1 MSRPFYGFISNRC
14 TGTLVSPIGVVEWL
28 PWPRFD
34 GDAVFCRL
42 LDDTQGGFLSTLPL
56 DPILERRQSYV
67 DGTLLLQTGLVTSS
81 GQAVWTDFLP
91 LGRAAFWRR
100 IETDVPL
107 RLICRPTF
115 GFGAA
120 NASYELR
127 DDGALFYHPDGSEGI
142 QLHIRG
148 RAEKLEERDAWLVG
162 PGPVDLQLRYAA
174 DIIQEGDYL
183 ARPLEEGD
191 RVETVT
197 RQYWRG
203 TAVTYHGPWQEWVHQ
218 SALTLRGLSYRN
230 NGAMLAAAT
239 TSLPEVPGEQ
249 RQWDYRYVWVRDGAY
264 GAEALLLAGDTVSCR
279 QFLEFMF
286 NVMDLVEKPYPS
298 PFVCVDGTLVNGE
311 RELLWLSGYH
321 GSRPVRVGNAASS
334 QVQGDIEGG
343 LLWLLLRY
351 WRLTGDRTFIRDYW
365 WAVEAQAEWLRS
377 HWQDADASLWEFRDA
392 PRPYTHSRALAWV
405 GLGAAAALAL
415 EVLNNRARA
424 VRWRHEQDRI
434 KTTIYD
440 DALQHGGRFTQSFGV
455 PGADA
460 ALLTLPL
467 YGFVAVSDPIFRR
480 TLALIEAELVQDGL
494 VFRYRQDPLGHPPYP
509 FTLAGFWL
517 ARVYLRQGRMAE
529 ADAVIGRHAELATE
543 LKLFAEHVDAES
555 GEPHGNFPQ
564 LFPHA
569 GLVTALMERQR
580 VARGAPLWRLP

>member
-1 MSRPFYGFISNRC
+1 
-14 TGTLVSPIGVVEWL
+14 
-28 PWPRFD
+28 
-34 GDAVFCRL
+34 
-42 LDDTQGGFLSTLPL
+42 
-56 DPILERRQSYV
+56 
-67 DGTLLLQTGLVTSS
+67 
-81 GQAVWTDFLP
+81 
-91 LGRAAFWRR
+91 
-100 IETDVPL
+100 
-107 RLICRPTF
+107 
-115 GFGAA
+115 
-120 NASYELR
+120 
-127 DDGALFYHPDGSEGI
+127 
-142 QLHIRG
+142 
-148 RAEKLEERDAWLVG
+148 
-162 PGPVDLQLRYAA
+162 
-174 DIIQEGDYL
+174 
-183 ARPLEEGD
+183 
-191 RVETVT
+191 
-197 RQYWRG
+197 
-203 TAVTYHGPWQEWVHQ
+203 
-218 SALTLRGLSYRN
+218 
-230 NGAMLAAAT
+230 
-239 TSLPEVPGEQ
+239 
-249 RQWDYRYVWVRDGAY
+249 
-264 GAEALLLAGDTVSCR
+264 
-279 QFLEFMF
+279 MF